1 MKRLSPI
8 SLLFLVCKLVAT
20 TSARLN
26 TVWIG
31 ERVAFSR
38 PGGGVVEEN
47 KWDDERERGE
57 KRWIS
62 VTKQRDLDKLILRGY
77 NLIIRL

>member
-1 MKRLSPI
+1 MKKSISFLCVGDGYQSMKRLSPI

-38 PGGGVVEEN
+38 PGGGVVEEK
-47 KWDDERERGE
+47 KWGYDEREE
-57 KRWIS
+57 KM
-62 VTKQRDLDKLILRGY
+62 Y
-77 NLIIRL
+77 E

>member
-38 PGGGVVEEN
+38 PGGGVAEEK
-47 KWDDERERGE
+47 KWGYDEREE
-57 KRWIS
+57 KCM
-62 VTKQRDLDKLILRGY
+62 
-77 NLIIRL
+77 NP